1 MTQVDIEVE
10 TFSGKQ
16 KETLN
21 THKDMFLGQKNVKVN
36 FHHVVGFEILAHETK
51 NQKLVYY
58 IHHVAVIQGKILEFT
73 RIIRKD
79 TVITM
84 LSRLEDINEYQ
95 IRELIPNFEDEKLK
109 VQLFDRI
116 NDYEQILKDD
126 EILKQLNKV
135 QAFHYFGHHI
145 ACHRTYPHPPHVL
158 GIYNTVRY
166 GSLPIYCTGRSGTL
180 KMQNGKKVQL
190 IISKACPEDCYGHYL
205 FFELLE
211 DA

>member
-1 MTQVDIEVE
+1 MIKEIEVQ
-10 TFSGKQ
+10 TYSGRQ

-21 THKDMFLGQKNVKVN
+21 THKDILLGQKNIKVN
-36 FHHVVGFEILAHETK
+36 YHHIVGFELLAHETK

-58 IHHVAVIQGKILEFT
+58 IHYFAVINGKISEFA

-84 LSRLEDINEYQ
+84 LSRMEDINEYQ

-109 VQLFDRI
+109 IQLFDRI
-116 NDYEQILKDD
+116 NDYEQTLKDD
-126 EILKQLNKV
+126 EIINNLNKV
-135 QAFHYFGHHI
+135 QSFHFFGHHI
-145 ACHRTYPHPPHVL
+145 VCHRTYPHPPHVL
-158 GIYNTVRY
+158 GVYNTVRY
-166 GSLPIYCTGRSGTL
+166 GALPIYCLGRSGIL

-190 IISKACPEDCYGHYL
+190 IISKTCPEDCYGHYL

-211 DA
+211 E